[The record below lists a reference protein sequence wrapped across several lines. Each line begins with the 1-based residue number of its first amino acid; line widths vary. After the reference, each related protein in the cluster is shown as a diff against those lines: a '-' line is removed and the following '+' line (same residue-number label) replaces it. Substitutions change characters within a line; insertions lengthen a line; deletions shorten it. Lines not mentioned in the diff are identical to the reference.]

1 MMDIGKE
8 FHNVTACT
16 VKDFS
21 KNIVVWLGTI
31 GSKDSDNLKDLSECH
46 RGIQNVPF
54 SKVE

>member
-8 FHNVTACT
+8 FHNVKACT